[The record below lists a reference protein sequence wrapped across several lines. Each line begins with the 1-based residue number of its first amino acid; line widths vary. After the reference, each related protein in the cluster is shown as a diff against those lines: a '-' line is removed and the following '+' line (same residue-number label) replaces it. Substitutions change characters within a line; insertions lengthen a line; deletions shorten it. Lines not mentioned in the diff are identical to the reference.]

1 MRPFW
6 QGALFGLAFI
16 LGMFLGYSM
25 GGTDKAAYVSDLA
38 ARCTAQG
45 GVLTIRLDA
54 NTMYYDCNALPA
66 RVEVQSDTVE
76 CAPEREVM
84 HRLIREDY
92 KRRVIGL

>member
-6 QGALFGLAFI
+6 QGALFCLAFF
-16 LGMFLGYSM
+16 LGMFIGYSM
-25 GGTDKAAYVSDLA
+25 GGTDKTAYVSDLA

-54 NTMYYDCNALPA
+54 NTMYYDCNALAAP
-66 RVEVQSDTVE
+66 VEVQSDAVE

-84 HRLIREDY
+84 NRLIREDY
-92 KRRVIGL
+92 KRKVTGI